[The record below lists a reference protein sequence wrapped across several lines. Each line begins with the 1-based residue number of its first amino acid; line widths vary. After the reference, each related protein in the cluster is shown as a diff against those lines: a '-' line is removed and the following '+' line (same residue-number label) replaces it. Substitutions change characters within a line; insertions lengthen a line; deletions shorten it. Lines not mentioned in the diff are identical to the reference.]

1 MNSRNKRKLAYRAKN
16 EKGTTIR
23 NLTLADKISIDI
35 NDEFYNHKDIDRA
48 LNANRN
54 SRIRNS
60 YAGGIAT
67 TIGSRKYACGV
78 QKLRKARKSA

>member
-1 MNSRNKRKLAYRAKN
+1 MNSRTKRKLAYRAKN
-16 EKGTTIR
+16 EKGATIR
-23 NLTLADKISIDI
+23 NLTLADKISINI
-35 NDEFYNHKDIDRA
+35 NDEIYNHKDIDR
-48 LNANRN
+48 LQNANRN

-60 YAGGIAT
+60 YAGGVAT

>member
-1 MNSRNKRKLAYRAKN
+1 MNSRTKRKLAYKAKN
-16 EKGTTIR
+16 LKEATVR
-23 NLTLADKISIDI
+23 NLTLADKIFIDI
-35 NDEFYNHKDIDRA
+35 NNETYNHKDIDR
-48 LNANRN
+48 LQNANRN

-60 YAGGIAT
+60 YAGSIAT

>member
-1 MNSRNKRKLAYRAKN
+1 MNSRTKRKLAYRAKN
-16 EKGTTIR
+16 EKVATVR
-23 NLTLADKISIDI
+23 NLTLADKIFIDI
-35 NDEFYNHKDIDRA
+35 NDDRYNHKDIDK
-48 LNANRN
+48 LQNANRN

-78 QKLRKARKSA
+78 QKLRKVRKSA

>member
-16 EKGTTIR
+16 EKTATVR
-23 NLTLADKISIDI
+23 NLTLADKISINI
-35 NDEFYNHKDIDRA
+35 NDEIYNHKNIDR
-48 LNANRN
+48 LQNANCN

-60 YAGGIAT
+60 YAGGVAS